1 LVWQRSTDRTHPI
14 CTNSNCGKA
23 TAAGYSQDIEEAVV
37 IKQTKK
43 TQPSKET
50 AKRLNQ
56 NPKKIR
62 NLQKHSDAL
71 SSILNGPKSN
81 GKAKGEG
88 NDNIAGDKGSLNG
101 DPMNSYYG
109 SGMGQEMAADGD

>member
-1 LVWQRSTDRTHPI
+1 
-14 CTNSNCGKA
+14 
-23 TAAGYSQDIEEAVV
+23 V

-50 AKRLNQ
+50 AKEEVKPK
-56 NPKKIR
+56 PKKIR
-62 NLQKHSDAL
+62 NNKSTSDAL

-81 GKAKGEG
+81 GKAKGGEG

-101 DPMNSYYG
+101 DYTNSYG
-109 SGMGQEMAADGD
+109 SGNGTGNGSGWGLNGRSISSRGKRYKNAMNLVLS

>member
-1 LVWQRSTDRTHPI
+1 
-14 CTNSNCGKA
+14 
-23 TAAGYSQDIEEAVV
+23 V

-62 NLQKHSDAL
+62 NLQSTSDAL

-101 DPMNSYYG
+101 DPMRTVIMDPEWDRKWQR
-109 SGMGQEMAADGD
+109 MGIKWT